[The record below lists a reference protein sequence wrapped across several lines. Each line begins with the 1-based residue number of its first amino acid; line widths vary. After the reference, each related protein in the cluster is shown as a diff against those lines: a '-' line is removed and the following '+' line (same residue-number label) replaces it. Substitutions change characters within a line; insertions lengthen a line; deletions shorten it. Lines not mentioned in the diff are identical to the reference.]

1 MSVSN
6 LYLVVLIWLA
16 AMTGAI
22 AQPNPIATFD
32 AALAAQTKENNAA
45 KSIALYQELV
55 QSEQLSPEV
64 FNNLGLAYL
73 SNNQL
78 GKAIVSFERALWLQ
92 PNHADAQYNLQ
103 AAQQRIVSPI
113 AATESAFFVRW
124 WNAAIGVFSSTSW
137 AIIFLLLFAIAIG
150 ALGTG
155 HWLQKPIFRAVAIG
169 VLLVS
174 IFPFVFGWQQRAIL
188 FDQTKAIIIKKEVG
202 LRQNPQLVSP
212 EMELI
217 HEGIAVRILEEKNTW
232 TKVQLPNYLVGWIP
246 SKMIVRVKKL

>member
-22 AQPNPIATFD
+22 AQLNPTATFD

-73 SNNQL
+73 SSNQL

-92 PNHADAQYNLQ
+92 PNHADAQHNLE

-113 AATESAFFVRW
+113 SATESAFFVRW
-124 WNAAIGVFSSTSW
+124 WNAAVGVFSSTSW
-137 AIIFLLLFAIAIG
+137 AIIFLLLFATAIG
-150 ALGTG
+150 ALGAG
-155 HWLQKPIFRAVAIG
+155 HWLQKPVFRAVAIG
-169 VLLVS
+169 VLLIS
-174 IFPFVFGWQQRAIL
+174 IFPFVFGWQQRIIL
-188 FDQTKAIIIKKEVG
+188 SDQTQAIIIKKEVG
-202 LRQNPQLVSP
+202 IRQNPQLVSP

-217 HEGIAVRILEEKNTW
+217 HEGIAVRILEEKNNW
-232 TKVQLPNYLVGWIP
+232 TKIQLPNYLVGWIP
-246 SKMIVRVKKL
+246 SKMIMRVKKL